1 LKTFINAIKNHFH
14 RLNTA
19 QVPFIKEKF
28 KDEEDSI
35 AESLSIEKI
44 SNKKSFPY
52 LNIFLFLLTFFF
64 TSLAGAHTGDTFIQ
78 LLVSGLPYS
87 ITIMTILLS
96 HEFGHYFAAR
106 HFGVKSTLPYFI
118 PFPSQF
124 GTMGAIIK
132 IKSPIPDKKALFYI
146 GVMGPLPGFIIS
158 LIAVIIGIYFS
169 EIKPLPAPKADF
181 PLIIFG
187 DSLLF
192 KIIVKHIHGNIA
204 QGYDIFLSPYA
215 FAGWIGFLITAIN
228 LIPIGQLDGA
238 HILYALLGKKQVYF
252 GWMAVF
258 GLAILSFFFYGWILW
273 IIITFFFLMVA
284 HPYIPDGPALT
295 LRERVVGWSCMI
307 IFILTFI
314 PVPVEIIY

>member
-1 LKTFINAIKNHFH
+1 MPLLKKNEEEI
-14 RLNTA
+14 LSEDLP
-19 QVPFIKEKF
+19 VKERP
-28 KDEEDSI
+28 
-35 AESLSIEKI
+35 
-44 SNKKSFPY
+44 PY
-52 LNIFLFLLTFFF
+52 LNIFLFFITLLF
-64 TSLAGAHTGDTFIQ
+64 TTLAGAHKGDT
-78 LLVSGLPYS
+78 LVEVLISGLPYS

-124 GTMGAIIK
+124 GTMGAVIK
-132 IKSPIPDKKALFYI
+132 IKSPIPNKKALFYI
-146 GVMGPLPGFIIS
+146 GVMGPLPGFILS
-158 LIAVIIGIYFS
+158 LAAVIVGVYLS
-169 EIKPLPAPKADF
+169 EIKPLPLPKQDF

-215 FAGWIGFLITAIN
+215 FAGWIGFLVTAIN

-238 HILYALLGKKQVYF
+238 HILYALVGKKQLYF
-252 GWMAVF
+252 GWLAVF
-258 GLAILSFFFYGWILW
+258 SLAVLSFFFYGWILW
-273 IIITFFFLMVA
+273 ILITFFFLMVA
-284 HPYIPDGPALT
+284 HPYIPDGPELT
-295 LRERVVGWSCMI
+295 FKEKIMGWSCMV